1 LERDFK
7 ENPFSN
13 IKKEDLKTL
22 VLEVETKT
30 AIEQGSVT
38 GIITLLDTA
47 SIALQDGRKSI
58 LQRLSKQTT
67 ASANSLLKKGKRLKA

>member
-1 LERDFK
+1 VLIRQYLKRDFRK
-7 ENPFSN
+7 NPFSN

-22 VLEVETKT
+22 ALEVKTKT

-47 SIALQDGRKSI
+47 SIAL
-58 LQRLSKQTT
+58 
-67 ASANSLLKKGKRLKA
+67 